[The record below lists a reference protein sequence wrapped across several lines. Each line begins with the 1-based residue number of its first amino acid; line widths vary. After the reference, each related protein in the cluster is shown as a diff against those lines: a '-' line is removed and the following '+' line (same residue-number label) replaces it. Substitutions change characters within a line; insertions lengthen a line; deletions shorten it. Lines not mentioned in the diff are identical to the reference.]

1 MITIAVFYSVYFFMC
16 YFMKDPITPVGLF
29 VPLIGAVTLMLLQ
42 YAARGSQMALY
53 ITKDEIGDKIKE
65 LDDEV

>member
-42 YAARGSQMALY
+42 YASQGSQVALFV
-53 ITKDEIGDKIKE
+53 TKDKIEDKIRE
-65 LDDEV
+65 QDDEV

>member
-1 MITIAVFYSVYFFMC
+1 MITIAVFYSVYFFMS

-29 VPLIGAVTLMLLQ
+29 IPLIGAVTLMLLQ
-42 YAARGSQMALY
+42 YAAKGTHVALFV
-53 ITKDEIGDKIKE
+53 TKDEIEDKIKE